1 MMIGR
6 PIKKYNDFLTKA
18 EESPKS
24 FVWHENVDTVWTTVK
39 VHCWTKIWNWVTG
52 KVGNVSIHKTS
63 IAMTVITTFFQ
74 L

>member
-24 FVWHENVDTVWTTVK
+24 FVWHENVDTV
-39 VHCWTKIWNWVTG
+39 
-52 KVGNVSIHKTS
+52 
-63 IAMTVITTFFQ
+63 
-74 L
+74 